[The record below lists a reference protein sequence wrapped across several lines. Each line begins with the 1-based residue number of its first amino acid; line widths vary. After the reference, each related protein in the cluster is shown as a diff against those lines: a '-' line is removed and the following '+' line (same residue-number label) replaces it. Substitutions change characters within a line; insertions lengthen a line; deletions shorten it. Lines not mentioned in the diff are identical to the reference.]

1 MGEAGTSPNVLLVV
15 LDSVRARNTSLHGH
29 HNETTPY
36 LESLAAE
43 GRQYEQARA
52 AGTESISS
60 HTSLFT
66 GYHVREHGITNRRNR
81 LTDGHTVW
89 ERLAADGYHTGVFSN
104 NPFLTELPVGLSEAF
119 DTVVGR
125 SRELPYPDA
134 VNPKDFVIDAG
145 DGPGKYLAFLR
156 AAIDSGRPLGSLVN
170 GLSFRLPD
178 RYERGLP
185 AAFRAD
191 ASATM
196 YAERF
201 LAWEADVDGP
211 WAACVNFMDAHFPY
225 EGGPHD
231 RWGGE
236 ELDRLQDAMADQVWE
251 FVGGQRPWWQRE
263 ALEALYDGAIRRCDA
278 ELERIVE
285 TLRDRG
291 RLDETLVVVTAD
303 HGEGFGERSLVRPDQ
318 RCVGHG
324 NGGLMEELLHVPL
337 VVRHPAIE
345 AGDVVEAPATL
356 TAFPAAVESF
366 VSGEPDPSATP
377 FVPEGPVVAAT
388 DGIDPD
394 TQERA
399 REFLNDIDVLTAPA
413 DAVYTGT
420 DGGVEKAVRWGDRE
434 ALVAVRDARARWRVD
449 DAADVDGVIEG
460 FEDRGVRA
468 EADDVDDA
476 VQERLEDLGYA

>member
-1 MGEAGTSPNVLLVV
+1 MGDADPNPNVLLVV

-43 GRQYEQARA
+43 GRQYKQARA
-52 AGTESISS
+52 PGTESISS
-60 HTSLFT
+60 HTSIFT
-66 GYHVREHGITNRRNR
+66 GYHLREHGITNRRNR
-81 LTDGHTVW
+81 ITSGHTIW
-89 ERLAADGYHTGVFSN
+89 ERLASDGYHTGVFSN

-119 DTVVGR
+119 DTVAGR

-134 VNPKDFVIDAG
+134 VNPKDFVIEAD
-145 DGPGKYLAFLR
+145 DNPGKYLNFLR
-156 AAIDSGRPLGSLVN
+156 AAFDSGRPVGSLVN

-178 RYERGLP
+178 RYERRLP
-185 AAFRAD
+185 AMFRSD
-191 ASATM
+191 ASAAV

-201 LAWEADVDGP
+201 LNWEARVDGP

-225 EGGPHD
+225 EGEPYD
-231 RWGGE
+231 AWSDGE
-236 ELDRLQDAMADQVWE
+236 LERLQDRMDDQVWE
-251 FVGGQRPWWQRE
+251 FVGGQRPWWQRK

-285 TLRDRG
+285 TLRQRG
-291 RLDETLVVVTAD
+291 QLEDTLVVVTAD
-303 HGEGFGERSLVRPDQ
+303 HGEGFGERSLVRPEQ

-337 VVRHPAIE
+337 VVRHPSITS
-345 AGDVVEAPATL
+345 GDVVTAPASL
-356 TAFPAAVESF
+356 TAFPAAVESLA
-366 VSGEPDPSATP
+366 SGDLDPSTAP

-399 REFLNDIDVLTAPA
+399 REYLDDIDVLTASV
-413 DAVYTGT
+413 DAVYTRT
-420 DGGVEKAVRWGDRE
+420 DGGVEKAIKWGDRE
-434 ALVAVRDARARWRVD
+434 ALVAIRDARARWRVGD
-449 DAADVDGVIEG
+449 DADVNRVIEG

-468 EADDVDDA
+468 EADDVDGT

>member
-1 MGEAGTSPNVLLVV
+1 MSDAGAGPNVLLVV

-36 LESLAAE
+36 LESLAKE

-52 AGTESISS
+52 PGTESISS
-60 HTSLFT
+60 HTSAFT
-66 GYHVREHGITNRRNR
+66 GYHVREHGITNRRNK
-81 LTDGHTVW
+81 LMNGHTIW

-134 VNPKDFVIDAG
+134 VNPKDFVIDAD
-145 DGPGKYLAFLR
+145 DGPKKYFAFFR
-156 AAIDSGRPLGSLVN
+156 AAFDNGRPVGSLVN
-170 GLSFRLPD
+170 GLTFRLPD
-178 RYERGLP
+178 RYEQRLP

-191 ASATM
+191 ASATV
-196 YAERF
+196 YAEEF
-201 LAWEADVDGP
+201 LNWEARVDGA

-225 EGGPHD
+225 EGDPYD
-231 RWGGE
+231 LWGDK
-236 ELDRLQDAMADQVWE
+236 ELERLQDTMDDQVWE

-285 TLRDRG
+285 TLRRRG
-291 RLDETLVVVTAD
+291 QLEDTLVVVTAD

-345 AGDVVEAPATL
+345 SGDVVETPATL
-356 TAFPAAVESF
+356 TAFPTVVDSF
-366 VSGEPDPSATP
+366 VTEDLDPTTKP

-399 REFLNDIDVLTAPA
+399 REFLGDLNVLTASA
-413 DAVYTGT
+413 DAVYTRT
-420 DGGVEKAVRWGDRE
+420 DAGVRKAVRWGNQE
-434 ALVAVRDARARWRVD
+434 ALITVQDARTRWRVGN
-449 DAADVDGVIEG
+449 AADVDEVTER
-460 FEDRGVRA
+460 FEDRGVHA